1 MKRISGLEYGGTI
14 PCSGG
19 VMLENEDG
27 TVLFDLTFDTLLK
40 SVRDSSLKQLLQIL
54 SL

>member
-1 MKRISGLEYGGTI
+1 LEYGGTI

-27 TVLFDLTFDTLLK
+27 TVLHDLTFDALLK
-40 SVRDSSLKQLLQIL
+40 SVREKSLKQLLEIL
-54 SL
+54 SM